1 MAERRNDDGSR
12 TTRERA
18 AARVLAQ
25 RIVETAGRVRQ
36 RAGSSDLKQREYRD
50 KEGDVHHHTHEY
62 IERHGKQGGSGL
74 KRS

>member
-1 MAERRNDDGSR
+1 MAERRNDDD
-12 TTRERA
+12 RERRGSA
-18 AARVLAQ
+18 
-25 RIVETAGRVRQ
+25 Q